1 MTADAQG
8 NDLER
13 VKYVVTSK
21 IKLAPYDPSKALV
34 AAMIA
39 AGVKDPFTMLAD
51 VFADGSFVGLITS
64 DGAPQD
70 ARDSDDSI
78 EFHQPGYSLNADPSL
93 TLAFTVAEDNALT
106 RELTIGKP
114 DANGVY
120 HVRDTIQD
128 TKWFAYQETA
138 YKSGII
144 RRRLGVIQITGN
156 EPAQDTRGEVSGFAL
171 TAQWQM
177 DSTVD
182 SGNSRYLQSY
192 YDPSTAPAPDVKPV
206 ESVAVTP
213 ATATVAVDAD
223 VELTVAFTPA
233 DADDQKY
240 TVASSDDK
248 TATATVKDGSPL
260 TVVVHGVKENADPVT
275 ITVTSTDGA
284 KTATSQVTVAPKA

>member
-8 NDLER
+8 NDLEK

-39 AGVKDPFTMLAD
+39 AGVKDPFTTLAD
-51 VFADGSFVGLITS
+51 IFADGSFVGLITS

-70 ARDSDDSI
+70 ARDSDDAI

-93 TLAFTVAEDNALT
+93 TLAFTVAEDNDLT

-120 HVRDTIQD
+120 HVKDTIQD
-128 TKWFAYQETA
+128 TKWFAYQETV
-138 YKSGII
+138 YKSNIV

-156 EPAQDTRGEVSGFAL
+156 EPAQDTRGEVSGLAL
-171 TAQWQM
+171 TAQWQI

-182 SGNSRYLQSY
+182 AGNSRYLQSY
-192 YDPSTAPAPDVKPV
+192 YDPANEP
-206 ESVAVTP
+206 VAVEAISLTP
-213 ATATVAVDAD
+213 ATADVKVDAD
-223 VELTVAFTPA
+223 VEFTVAFTPTDAA
-233 DADDQKY
+233 DQTY
-240 TVASSDDK
+240 TVESSDTDK
-248 TATATVKDGSPL
+248 ATVTKDGL
-260 TVVVHGVKENADPVT
+260 KVTVHGVTETTAPVT
-275 ITVTSTDGA
+275 VTVTSTDGA
-284 KTATSQVTVAPKA
+284 KTAAAQVNVLPKA

>member
-8 NDLER
+8 NDLQS

-39 AGVKDPFTMLAD
+39 AGVKDPFTTLAD
-51 VFADGSFVGLITS
+51 IFAEGSFVGLITS

-70 ARDSDDSI
+70 ARDSDDAI

-120 HVRDTIQD
+120 HVKDTIQD
-128 TKWFAYQETA
+128 SKWVAYQETV

-156 EPAQDTRGEVSGFAL
+156 EPAQDTRGGVSGLAL
-171 TAQWQM
+171 TAQWQT

-192 YDPSTAPAPDVKPV
+192 HDPTAPTPV

-213 ATATVAVDAD
+213 ATVNVNVGAD

-233 DADDQKY
+233 DATDQTF
-240 TVASSDDK
+240 TVVSSDDE
-248 TATATVKDGSPL
+248 TATATIKAGSPL
-260 TVVVHGVKENADPVT
+260 TVVVHGVKENAAPVT
-275 ITVTSTDGA
+275 VTVTTNDGA
-284 KTATSQVTVAPKA
+284 KTASAQVTVVPKA